1 MKNMKQINIGTCVPG
16 QFAEQ
21 WLPVMKDKGYE
32 CFAINFHMGYYGVD
46 LKALAPKVN
55 EILAGTDTYVST
67 IGYYCNALEN
77 ESQLHDLEFAID
89 NAHLFGAKTVATFA
103 GALEGKDVPSAIPRF
118 KEVYSEL
125 ARRAEA
131 NGVKLAIENCP
142 MGGTWNHNTCNIGF
156 NPDAW
161 EMMFDAVPSDAL
173 GLEWEPAHQLIQP
186 DRPHRRA
193 AHMGQ
198 EDRAYAW
205 QGRVG

>member
-16 QFAEQ
+16 QFAER

-46 LKALAPKVN
+46 LKVLAPKVN
-55 EILAGTDTYVST
+55 EILADTDTYVST

-125 ARRAEA
+125 ARRAE
-131 NGVKLAIENCP
+131 
-142 MGGTWNHNTCNIGF
+142 
-156 NPDAW
+156 D
-161 EMMFDAVPSDAL
+161 
-173 GLEWEPAHQLIQP
+173 Q
-186 DRPHRRA
+186 RR
-193 AHMGQ
+193 
-198 EDRAYAW
+198 
-205 QGRVG
+205 